1 MKRFGWVFVAITL
14 VSAGCSP
21 QELPENENAGT
32 AAGPTWKAIP
42 GTEDRIL
49 VLVTKNPIR
58 EAVVDVKWNDETRGE
73 AMTNGFRRAAEAVN
87 TRAIYRF
94 NCKTL
99 QMQIQS
105 YSVLSARGETLTSQ
119 VHNAPK
125 PSPVSPGSIGA
136 FYLAAA
142 CGDAIGPKIRQRL
155 QVN

>member
-32 AAGPTWKAIP
+32 AASSTWKAIP

-58 EAVVDVKWNDETRGE
+58 EAVIDVSWDDQTRSE
-73 AMTNGFRRAAEAVN
+73 ALSDGFTRAAEAVN

>member
-21 QELPENENAGT
+21 QELPEKENAGT

-49 VLVTKNPIR
+49 VLVTKIPIR
-58 EAVVDVKWNDETRGE
+58 EAVVDVKWSDEARSQ
-73 AMTNGFRRAAEAVN
+73 AMAGGFKRAAEAVN
-87 TRAIYRF
+87 TRAVYRF

-99 QMQIQS
+99 QMQMQS
-105 YSVLSARGETLTSQ
+105 YSVLSARGETLTSE
-119 VHNAPK
+119 VENAPK
-125 PSPVSPGSIGA
+125 PSPVSPGSTGA